1 MEFSLF
7 GFLIS
12 LVVAI
17 ANLFAL
23 CNIKYG
29 IRLLRK
35 ESENSNAFELIDSGV
50 SILVILAWLA
60 IAGIVISNLKAMG
73 VHQI

>member
-35 ESENSNAFELIDSGV
+35 ENENSNAFELIDSGI
-50 SILVILAWLA
+50 SILVVLAWLA
-60 IAGIVISNLKAMG
+60 IAGLVFSNLISAG
-73 VHQI
+73 FLQI

>member
-7 GFLIS
+7 GFLVSIA
-12 LVVAI
+12 VAI

-29 IRLLRK
+29 VRLLRK
-35 ESENSNAFELIDSGV
+35 GSESSNAFELIDSGI
-50 SILVILAWLA
+50 SLLVILAWLA
-60 IAGIVISNLKAMG
+60 VAGVVISNLKAIG
-73 VHQI
+73 ILQL